1 MHILFPDFSTFIRH
15 WQGSNTLS
23 ASTFWTKNGAVCTQP
38 NPFIARLYAPNVGT
52 SSHLFVPNKKSI
64 RGCDAI
70 MPKMLRIYCH
80 SALGIAETTSSLRSS
95 PLPTTW
101 VGPLLHYVTFPNAF
115 AFYNYTP
122 FAPAGCSDKFVLI
135 SRKCERIFSCSSTK
149 SYQNLTN
156 NIPILLFN
164 IGYKIIP

>member
-1 MHILFPDFSTFIRH
+1 M
-15 WQGSNTLS
+15 GSKGLGPSNFEAKIETR
-23 ASTFWTKNGAVCTQP
+23 WTRS
-38 NPFIARLYAPNVGT
+38 NPYVARLYAPNVGT

-122 FAPAGCSDKFVLI
+122 FAPSGCSNKPVMI
-135 SRKCERIFSCSSTK
+135 SRKCYASSPAHQQIRTKIKPTIYPYHCSILVTKLFHNFSNLFHK
-149 SYQNLTN
+149 S
-156 NIPILLFN
+156 IDFLL
-164 IGYKIIP
+164 